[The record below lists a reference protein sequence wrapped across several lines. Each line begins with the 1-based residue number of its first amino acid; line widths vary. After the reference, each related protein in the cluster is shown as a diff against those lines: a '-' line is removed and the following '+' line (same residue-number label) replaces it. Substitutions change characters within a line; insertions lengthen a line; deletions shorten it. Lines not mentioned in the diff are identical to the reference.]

1 MNHCKVC
8 GAELAPDASFCT
20 QCGTPVEATD
30 SGPPQIETIE
40 DNLEMAA
47 PPLQEIPEVFE
58 EPSPEAEVPAVDPF
72 PQVVAAVPPPMP
84 QAEVPTY
91 AYTPPPPPPSPQ
103 VPQHDPAGY
112 GYGGPPPAP
121 QPPPV
126 YGYGAPPQQAPQGYP
141 YGAPVQAAPPGTAY
155 PAGPQGP
162 YPPAY
167 AYPAPPPKRKKR
179 WWIPVLIIVLVLGLL
194 AASYVIFGDQIRGL
208 FGSTDKKWRKAE
220 AVAYLI
226 PQGSLLDDVR
236 QSMEVGLMETKSGSV
251 TDLTFDI
258 KADALPDEMAGIFT
272 ALSSM
277 RLHLESKTDIDEKT
291 PRFHIQAGLGKR
303 GETGEALS
311 LEVYD
316 ANDYFIFDLPGI
328 LPRPLALNREMFE
341 DLSEGTGMSM
351 SELFG
356 SMGDMRQSMGAF
368 SSEKMDKVYD
378 DLKAIFM
385 KYAGEPQLIKGE
397 SLTVG
402 SVTQKLDYYDVTVPA
417 SAFPGMAKE
426 MVTYLKNSKDIKE
439 LLEEGM
445 PGEDV
450 HAGFVDAMDEA
461 LDGIERN
468 REDHQIE
475 FRRKLYVDK
484 KNNPVGSDLL
494 FSQRYEGEVNTL
506 RLASLQVEEGGK
518 HAQLLLIET
527 PDDFG
532 FEYQSE
538 YSLDKGLYSGTYTIR
553 TKEWDWGE
561 PTKFEELGR
570 GSFSN
575 FGLKKEGSKQYPVGT
590 ISFELTKVDEYSY
603 DAPQAFSIK
612 YEGSMEG
619 KLLKAKIEFSLTDED
634 MPIKLTLGLEHR
646 TLAASEI
653 SFHNQLPSDFI
664 DLSDEEALSEL
675 MMDETLMDRLME
687 ALEELGLDP
696 EILAGLDGGYDDDWD
711 WGDDDWD
718 WGDDD

>member
-8 GAELAPDASFCT
+8 GADLAPDASFCT

-30 SGPPQIETIE
+30 SGPPQMETIE
-40 DNLEMAA
+40 DNLDMAA
-47 PPLQEIPEVFE
+47 PPLEDIPEVPE
-58 EPSPEAEVPAVDPF
+58 EVAPQMPEVEPLVASPPVP
-72 PQVVAAVPPPMP
+72 QPPAP
-84 QAEVPTY
+84 QAEVPAY
-91 AYTPPPPPPSPQ
+91 AYAPPPPPVAAQ
-103 VPQHDPAGY
+103 VPQPPPGY
-112 GYGGPPPAP
+112 GYGGPPP
-121 QPPPV
+121 PPPPPG
-126 YGYGAPPQQAPQGYP
+126 YGYGAPPQQPPQAYP
-141 YGAPVQAAPPGTAY
+141 YGAPAQPPAPGPAY

-162 YPPAY
+162 YPPGY
-167 AYPAPPPKRKKR
+167 AYPPPPPKRKKR

-194 AASYVIFGDQIRGL
+194 AASYIVFGDQIRGL

-220 AVAYLI
+220 AAAYLI

-236 QSMEVGLMETKSGSV
+236 QSMEGGLLETKSGSV

-258 KADALPDEMAGIFT
+258 KADALPDEMAGLFT
-272 ALSSM
+272 ALSGM
-277 RLHLESKTDIDEKT
+277 RLHLESKTDMDEKT

-303 GETGEALS
+303 GETGEPLS
-311 LEVYD
+311 FEVYD
-316 ANDYFIFDLPGI
+316 VNDYYIIDLPGI
-328 LPRPLALNREMFE
+328 LPRPLALNRQMFE
-341 DLSEGTGMSM
+341 DLTEETGLSM

-397 SLTVG
+397 PLTVG
-402 SVTQKLDYYDVTVPA
+402 AVTQKLDYYDVTVPA
-417 SAFPGMAKE
+417 SAFPGMTKE

-445 PGEDV
+445 PEDIYED
-450 HAGFVDAMDEA
+450 FVDVMDEV
-461 LDGIERN
+461 LDGIELN
-468 REDHQIE
+468 REDHEIE

-484 KNNPVGSDLL
+484 KNNPVGSELI
-494 FSQRYEGEVNTL
+494 FSQRYEGELSTL
-506 RLASLQVEEGGK
+506 RLASLHVEDGGK
-518 HAQLLLIET
+518 HAQLLVMET
-527 PDDFG
+527 SDDSG
-532 FEYQSE
+532 LEYLSE
-538 YSLDKGLYSGTYTIR
+538 YTLDKGLYSGTYAIR
-553 TKEWDWGE
+553 TKEWDWGA

-575 FGLKKEGSKQYPVGT
+575 FGLKKEGNKQYPVGT

-603 DAPQAFSIK
+603 DAPQAFALK

-634 MPIKLTLGLEHR
+634 MPIRLTLGLEHR
-646 TLAASEI
+646 TLTASEV

-664 DLSDEEALSEL
+664 DLSDEEAMSEL

-687 ALEELGLDP
+687 ALEELGIDP

-711 WGDDDWD
+711 WDDDDWD